1 MRTRIATGLFP
12 AILAILGSPLGAN
25 EMIDAARGRTW
36 SLSHEGVV
44 VDERSKKTSLA
55 LPGWVWVHE
64 PYGCPPVL
72 TLGPKGEAVVT
83 SNVLPTLWRIDPET
97 LAVSVHRL
105 RLDADW
111 DKDVG
116 FSTIGYSREHGAF
129 LAASRSH
136 GTLWRID
143 PDLVTARKLEQ
154 SAPAAHA
161 CGFL

>member
-1 MRTRIATGLFP
+1 MRNRIATAFV
-12 AILAILGSPLGAN
+12 LAILSSPLGAN
-25 EMIDAARGRTW
+25 EMIDAARGRVW

-44 VDERSKKTSLA
+44 VVERSKKTVLA
-55 LPGWVWVHE
+55 LPEWVWVHA

-72 TLGPKGEAVVT
+72 TIGPKGEAVVT
-83 SNVLPTLWRIDPET
+83 SNVLPTLWRIDPQT

-105 RLDADW
+105 RLDADE

-116 FSTIGYSREHGAF
+116 FSKIHYSREHGAF

-136 GTLWRID
+136 GSLWRID
-143 PDLVTARKLEQ
+143 PGLVTARKVVQ
-154 SAPAAHA
+154 STPAPHA

>member
-1 MRTRIATGLFP
+1 MRTRIATAYL
-12 AILAILGSPLGAN
+12 LAILSCPLGAN

-44 VDERSKKTSLA
+44 VTERSKTTVLA
-55 LPGWVWVHE
+55 LPQWVWVHE

-83 SNVLPTLWRIDPET
+83 SNVLPILWRVDPET

-105 RLDADW
+105 RLDADE

-116 FSTIGYSREHGAF
+116 FSTIRYSREHGAF

-136 GTLWRID
+136 GALWRID
-143 PDLVTARKLEQ
+143 RDLVTAQKVVQ
-154 SAPAAHA
+154 SKPTPQA